1 MRARLNRTL
10 VAALFTAA
18 AVGVPCVAWF
28 VAGSRAAE
36 QEANQLELEPGV
48 RAGQEAE
55 RIARRL
61 AVRLESLRH
70 SETRRSFLDYQ
81 PHLHDLP
88 GDCTCEPQLVSPLA
102 RGPADPLVWTHFQ
115 VDEVGQLM
123 LPSLPSGRAEDPA
136 RRSAREALSD
146 EQAILE
152 VLECSASDR
161 FTGLPG
167 PSESE
172 TGDKI
177 LEPTGEWVVTVGP
190 FQWHRVSLDE
200 QPALLALRQV
210 STPAVALTQG
220 FVIRREELQRLLEDS
235 PYPVR
240 LKPGPPSGETEARI
254 PIDGEPWT
262 VVLDVS
268 AATAAARARADSVRA
283 RFRANFAGGL
293 LAALVAGA
301 LVVGLVRQ
309 ADRLAQQRA
318 RFAASAAHELRTPLA
333 GLRMYGEMLADS
345 SGDPAQHQD
354 YARRIA
360 REAERL
366 GRVVANLL
374 GFSKLERGELK
385 LHAAAG
391 DIGAAIRESL
401 GRLRPALEAGGSRV
415 EESIP
420 DGLPAARFDRDA
432 LHQILQNLLDNAAR
446 HGRSATDRTIRVEL
460 TRGPDGPSLSV
471 VDHGPGVEPSL
482 KGRLFQAFTRHPS
495 PDAPDGLGL
504 GLALV
509 QALARAQ
516 DATVAYSDEVGGGSR
531 FTVTFASGQT

>member
-1 MRARLNRTL
+1 
-10 VAALFTAA
+10 
-18 AVGVPCVAWF
+18 
-28 VAGSRAAE
+28 
-36 QEANQLELEPGV
+36 
-48 RAGQEAE
+48 
-55 RIARRL
+55 
-61 AVRLESLRH
+61 
-70 SETRRSFLDYQ
+70 
-81 PHLHDLP
+81 
-88 GDCTCEPQLVSPLA
+88 
-102 RGPADPLVWTHFQ
+102 
-115 VDEVGQLM
+115 
-123 LPSLPSGRAEDPA
+123 
-136 RRSAREALSD
+136 
-146 EQAILE
+146 
-152 VLECSASDR
+152 
-161 FTGLPG
+161 
-167 PSESE
+167 
-172 TGDKI
+172 
-177 LEPTGEWVVTVGP
+177 
-190 FQWHRVSLDE
+190 
-200 QPALLALRQV
+200 
-210 STPAVALTQG
+210 
-220 FVIRREELQRLLEDS
+220 
-235 PYPVR
+235 VR
-240 LKPGPPSGETEARI
+240 LKPGPPAGETEARI
-254 PIDGEPWT
+254 PIDGDPWT
-262 VVLDVS
+262 VALDASV
-268 AATAAARARADSVRA
+268 ATAGARVRAASVRS
-283 RFRANFAGGL
+283 RFRTNFAGGL

-333 GLRMYGEMLADS
+333 GLRMYGEMLADA
-345 SGDPAQHQD
+345 SGDPAQHQA

-516 DATVAYSDEVGGGSR
+516 DASVAYSDEVGGGSR
-531 FTVTFASGQT
+531 FTVTFASG

>member
-1 MRARLNRTL
+1 M

-28 VAGSRAAE
+28 IAGSRAAE
-36 QEANQLELEPGV
+36 QEARQLEQEPRD
-48 RAGQEAE
+48 RARQEAE

-115 VDEVGQLM
+115 IDEVGQLM
-123 LPSLPSGRAEDPA
+123 LPSLPAGRAEDSA

-161 FTGLPG
+161 LVGLPG
-167 PSESE
+167 PRGGE
-172 TGDKI
+172 TGDEV
-177 LEPTGEWVVTVGP
+177 LESNGEWVVTVGP
-190 FQWHRVSLDE
+190 FQWHRVALE
-200 QPALLALRQV
+200 GQPALLALRQV

-220 FVIRREELQRLLEDS
+220 FVIRREEIQRLLEDS

-240 LKPGPPSGETEARI
+240 LKPGPPTSETEARI

-262 VVLDVS
+262 VVLDAS
-268 AATAAARARADSVRA
+268 AAAAEAGVRAASVRT

-333 GLRMYGEMLADS
+333 GLRMYGEMLADE
-345 SGDPAQHQD
+345 SGDPAQHRS

-360 REAERL
+360 CEAERL

-391 DIGAAIRESL
+391 DLGVAIRESL
-401 GRLRPALEAGGSRV
+401 ERLRPSLEASGARV
-415 EESIP
+415 EESIC
-420 DGLPAARFDRDA
+420 DTLPPVRFDRDA
-432 LHQILQNLLDNAAR
+432 VHQILQNLLDNAAR
-446 HGRSATDRTIRVEL
+446 HGRSTADPPIRVEVAQ
-460 TRGPDGPSLSV
+460 GPNGPSLSV
-471 VDHGPGVEPSL
+471 VDRGPGVEPSL
-482 KGRLFQAFTRHPS
+482 QGKLFQAFTRRSS

-509 QALARAQ
+509 QALAHAQ
-516 DATVAYSDEVGGGSR
+516 DATVAYADETGGGSR
-531 FTVTFASGQT
+531 FTVTFAPGDRGQT

>member
-1 MRARLNRTL
+1 
-10 VAALFTAA
+10 
-18 AVGVPCVAWF
+18 
-28 VAGSRAAE
+28 
-36 QEANQLELEPGV
+36 
-48 RAGQEAE
+48 
-55 RIARRL
+55 
-61 AVRLESLRH
+61 
-70 SETRRSFLDYQ
+70 
-81 PHLHDLP
+81 
-88 GDCTCEPQLVSPLA
+88 
-102 RGPADPLVWTHFQ
+102 
-115 VDEVGQLM
+115 
-123 LPSLPSGRAEDPA
+123 
-136 RRSAREALSD
+136 
-146 EQAILE
+146 
-152 VLECSASDR
+152 
-161 FTGLPG
+161 
-167 PSESE
+167 
-172 TGDKI
+172 
-177 LEPTGEWVVTVGP
+177 
-190 FQWHRVSLDE
+190 VSLDE

-318 RFAASAAHELRTPLA
+318 RFAAAAAHELRTPLA
-333 GLRMYGEMLADS
+333 GLRMYGEMLADE
-345 SGDPAQHQD
+345 SGDPAQHQN
-354 YARRIA
+354 YAQRIA
-360 REAERL
+360 CEAERL

-391 DIGAAIRESL
+391 DLGATIRESL
-401 GRLRPALEAGGSRV
+401 GRLRPALEAGGVRV
-415 EESIP
+415 EESIS
-420 DGLPAARFDRDA
+420 DTLPPVRFDRDA
-432 LHQILQNLLDNAAR
+432 VHQILQNLLDNAAR
-446 HGRSATDRTIRVEL
+446 YGKSATDRTIRVVVDQ
-460 TRGPDGPSLSV
+460 GPVGANLSV
-471 VDHGPGVEPSL
+471 VDRGPGVEPSL
-482 KGRLFQAFTRHPS
+482 KGKLFQAFARHPS

-516 DATVAYSDEVGGGSR
+516 DASVAYIDEAGGGSR
-531 FTVTFASGQT
+531 FTVTFSSSREQT